1 MAGWITMIVYRA
13 DKAYDVS
20 WYTQKYFL
28 SNTFL
33 KEENIKFGEI

>member
-1 MAGWITMIVYRA
+1 MIVYRA
-13 DKAYDVS
+13 DKASDVS
-20 WYTQKYFL
+20 RHTQKYFL